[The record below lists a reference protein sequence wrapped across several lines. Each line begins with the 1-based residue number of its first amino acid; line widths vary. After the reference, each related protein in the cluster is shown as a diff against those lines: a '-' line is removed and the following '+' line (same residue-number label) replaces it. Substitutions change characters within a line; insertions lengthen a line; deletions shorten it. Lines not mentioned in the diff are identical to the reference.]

1 MNREPVAP
9 DPDDPRWSI
18 SALADGEGLPSDCA
32 RGLAAWAAGDAAA
45 RASWHSYHLI
55 GDVLRSGELASPP
68 GHDQQFLAALQLRL
82 AAEPAPAAVLS
93 AEPAPVA
100 VLPAEPAP
108 VAVLRARAPSRAR
121 WVWPVGLAAGVM
133 ALGTALVVQRGAGT
147 GAATEQRL
155 AAAAPVA
162 AGAADAV
169 AAAAPANAGA
179 DLLREAQFDRYLRAH
194 RDYTAAQPVSL
205 PLAAQYD
212 FMPAVYGR

>member
-1 MNREPVAP
+1 MNREPGAP

-18 SALADGEGLPSDCA
+18 SALADGEGLPADCA
-32 RGLAAWAAGDAAA
+32 RGLAAWAAGDAEA

-82 AAEPAPAAVLS
+82 AAEPAPAAAL
-93 AEPAPVA
+93 A
-100 VLPAEPAP
+100 AEPAP

>member
-18 SALADGEGLPSDCA
+18 SALADGEGLPADCA

-82 AAEPAPAAVLS
+82 AAEPVPAAVLS

-100 VLPAEPAP
+100 AP
-108 VAVLRARAPSRAR
+108 VAALRARAPSRAR

-155 AAAAPVA
+155 AAAAPAA

-169 AAAAPANAGA
+169 AVVAPANAGA
-179 DLLREAQFDRYLRAH
+179 DLLRDAQFDRYLRAH

>member
-18 SALADGEGLPSDCA
+18 SALADGEGLPADCA

-82 AAEPAPAAVLS
+82 AAEPAPVAVLS

-100 VLPAEPAP
+100 A
-108 VAVLRARAPSRAR
+108 LRARAPSRAR

>member
-18 SALADGEGLPSDCA
+18 SALADGEGLPADCA

-45 RASWHSYHLI
+45 RDRWHSYHLI

-82 AAEPAPAAVLS
+82 AAEPAPAVVLS
-93 AEPAPVA
+93 
-100 VLPAEPAP
+100 AEPAP

-121 WVWPVGLAAGVM
+121 WVWPVGLATGVM

>member
-9 DPDDPRWSI
+9 GPDDPRWSI
-18 SALADGEGLPSDCA
+18 SALADGEGLPADCA
-32 RGLAAWAAGDAAA
+32 RGLAAWAAGDAEA

-82 AAEPAPAAVLS
+82 AAEPAPAAAL
-93 AEPAPVA
+93 A
-100 VLPAEPAP
+100 AEPAP

>member
-18 SALADGEGLPSDCA
+18 SALADGEGLPTDCA
-32 RGLAAWAAGDAAA
+32 CGLAAWAAGDAAA
-45 RASWHSYHLI
+45 RAGWHSYHLI

-82 AAEPAPAAVLS
+82 AAEPAPAAAL
-93 AEPAPVA
+93 A
-100 VLPAEPAP
+100 AEPAP

>member
-18 SALADGEGLPSDCA
+18 SALADGEGLPADCA

-100 VLPAEPAP
+100 A
-108 VAVLRARAPSRAR
+108 LRARAPSRAR

-147 GAATEQRL
+147 GAAPEQRL

>member
-100 VLPAEPAP
+100 A
-108 VAVLRARAPSRAR
+108 LRARAPSRAR

-147 GAATEQRL
+147 GAAPEQRL

>member
-18 SALADGEGLPSDCA
+18 SALADGEGLPADCA

-82 AAEPAPAAVLS
+82 AAEPAPVAVLS

-100 VLPAEPAP
+100 A
-108 VAVLRARAPSRAR
+108 LRARAPSRAR

-147 GAATEQRL
+147 GAAPEQRL

>member
-18 SALADGEGLPSDCA
+18 SALADGEGLPADCA

-100 VLPAEPAP
+100 VL
-108 VAVLRARAPSRAR
+108 RARAPSRAR

-155 AAAAPVA
+155 AAAAPAA
-162 AGAADAV
+162 AGAAGAV

>member
-82 AAEPAPAAVLS
+82 AAEPAPVAVLS

-100 VLPAEPAP
+100 A
-108 VAVLRARAPSRAR
+108 LRARAPSRAR

-147 GAATEQRL
+147 GAAPEQRL